1 MSEPSSASGETPA
14 PDPLAGAPVEYLTP
28 EYRPTLDEARAWC
41 RQLAST
47 HYENFHVATFFLP
60 RRLRPHFDSLYAFC
74 RVSDDLGDEVGD
86 TVAAL
91 RLLDAWGAML
101 DQCYDAPQQSRHP
114 IFVALHETIVAC
126 DLPRGLF
133 HDLLHAFRQD
143 QVKTRY
149 DTWDE
154 AVQYSRYSANP
165 VGRLVL
171 MVCGY
176 RDEVRAQLSDKI
188 CTALQL
194 ANFWQDAVRDAE
206 IGRRYIPTEYMLHFG
221 VVEGQI
227 EGRVFTPEFRSMM
240 SDLVE
245 YTRQILHEGSA
256 LCVTVDDE
264 LRTTL
269 ELFCKGG
276 NAILDGIEAQ
286 DFDVLRGRPVVT
298 RRKKLML
305 LAGALLGKMQ
315 AARAGG
321 PGGMTKAGRGGM
333 DAWTAAAYRFCREV
347 ARREAKNFYWA
358 FRVLPRPKSDAMC
371 AVYAFMR
378 RADDIADDETKP
390 LELRRAEMKSW
401 LEAWRASRSSVSA
414 VPFNRAASG
423 HLIFHALSDTQ
434 RRFNIP
440 DSLLEELV
448 AGTAMDLGPR
458 TSDLGPAQI
467 YATFD
472 DLYRY
477 CYLVAS
483 VVGLVCIKI
492 FGYSDARAEK
502 LAEETGVA
510 FQLTN
515 ILRDVKEDVL
525 RGRVYLPLDM
535 LAEFGVTL
543 EGLRELAAGRVMTDR
558 ERAMLATLAS
568 RAEKYYVAAGKLM
581 PLLDRDSRA
590 AMWVLVTIYHRLLGR
605 IAKRNMEV
613 FGKRVALSSA
623 EKLAVLACGAAM
635 AAWNFATQN
644 FATGNRVGQ

>member
-1 MSEPSSASGETPA
+1 MTGPLIASGETHA
-14 PDPLAGAPVEYLTP
+14 PDALAGAPVDYLTP
-28 EYRPTLDEARAWC
+28 EDRPTLDEALAWC
-41 RQLAST
+41 HQLAAT

-60 RRLRPHFDSLYAFC
+60 QRLRAHFDSLYAYC
-74 RVSDDLGDEVGD
+74 RVADDLGDEVGD
-86 TVAAL
+86 TATSL
-91 RLLDAWGAML
+91 RLLDAWGGML

-114 IFVALHETIVAC
+114 VFVALRETIVAC
-126 DLPRGLF
+126 ELPRQLF
-133 HDLLHAFRQD
+133 HDLLLAFRQD
-143 QVKTRY
+143 QTKTRY

-154 AVQYSRYSANP
+154 VVQYSRYSANP

-194 ANFWQDAVRDAE
+194 ANFWQDAVRDSE
-206 IGRRYIPTEYMLHFG
+206 IGRRYIPTEYMEHFG

-227 EGRVFTPEFRSMM
+227 EGRVFTPEFHAMM

-305 LAGALLGKMQ
+305 LAGALLGKL
-315 AARAGG
+315 RASYSTGNRTV
-321 PGGMTKAGRGGM
+321 MSEAGTGM
-333 DAWTAAAYRFCREV
+333 DAWTNAAYRFCREV

-358 FRVLPRPKSDAMC
+358 FRVLPRHKSDAMC

-378 RADDIADDETKP
+378 RADDIADDESKP
-390 LELRRAEMKSW
+390 VEARRAEMRNW
-401 LEAWRASRSSVSA
+401 LDAWRNARNSVSA
-414 VPFNRAASG
+414 NPSNRAASG
-423 HLIFHALSDTQ
+423 HLIFLALSDAQ

-448 AGTAMDLGPR
+448 AGTTMDLEPR
-458 TSDLGPAQI
+458 ARELEAIQC

-472 DLYRY
+472 ELYRY

-483 VVGLVCIKI
+483 VVGLVCIRI

-525 RGRVYLPLDM
+525 RGRVYLPMDLMD
-535 LAEFGVTL
+535 EFGVTA
-543 EGLRELAAGRVMTDR
+543 ENLRELAAGRAITDR
-558 ERAMLATLAS
+558 ERAMLQSLAT
-568 RAEKYYVAAGKLM
+568 RAEEYYASSNQLM

-590 AMWVLVTIYHRLLGR
+590 AMWVLTTIYHRLLGR
-605 IAKRNMEV
+605 IAKHNMDV
-613 FGKRVALSSA
+613 FSQRVALPTA

-635 AAWNFATQN
+635 AARNFATR
-644 FATGNRVGQ
+644 NRVDK